1 MFRLALGSA
10 AVALLSVA
18 SYGATYDFSGATGSG
33 CTANP
38 TACVYSTGVN
48 NSNVLLSDGTV
59 DGHYTIIG
67 SPTGSGLGPSSYV
80 VLSNQFPL
88 STGSWFANDSSSKW
102 IAPDAN
108 QNQSMP
114 QSDTEAYVYR
124 MTFNLSLLG
133 LSSGSYTINLGWLS
147 DNRRNSD
154 SSLLSHI
161 LLNGSAVPSSGNS
174 GESSGG
180 LTPVTINGTYS
191 GGTVNLDFVVYN
203 LVYTGPGNNPS
214 GLRVNITSA
223 TASDNEGEVP
233 EPATFSLLAAG
244 LIGIGLFTRRK

>member
-1 MFRLALGSA
+1 M
-10 AVALLSVA
+10 VALFSAA

-33 CTANP
+33 CGANP

-48 NSNVLLSDGTV
+48 NSNVLLSDGTS
-59 DGHYTIIG
+59 DGHYSLVG
-67 SPTGSGLGPSSYV
+67 VPSGSGLGPSTYV
-80 VLSNQFPL
+80 VMSNQFPL

-114 QSDTEAYVYR
+114 QSDSEAYIYR

-147 DNRRNSD
+147 DNNRNSTNTLT
-154 SSLLSHI
+154 SQI
-161 LLNGSAVPSSGNS
+161 LLNGTPVPSSGNS
-174 GESSGG
+174 GQSAGG

-203 LVYTGPGNNPS
+203 LVYNGPGNNPT
-214 GLRVNITSA
+214 GLRVNITGA